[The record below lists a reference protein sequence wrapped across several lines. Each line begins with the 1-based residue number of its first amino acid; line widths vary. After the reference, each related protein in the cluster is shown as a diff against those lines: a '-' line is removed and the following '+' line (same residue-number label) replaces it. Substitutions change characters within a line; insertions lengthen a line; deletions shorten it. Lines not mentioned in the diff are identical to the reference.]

1 MVDMKNILYKIVLAA
16 AAVAVSVS
24 CIQETVPVGG
34 SVTQDQVSE
43 SKFALK
49 SMINSI
55 PATLY
60 VSGAAGYASSYGDHT
75 DFGIPGVHLRTEHM
89 LEDLATM
96 ADNPYY
102 NRFYAYDMN
111 MAQGSDYT
119 YCAYFWDYYYT
130 LIRLAN
136 DVIASMKPAVEEGD
150 SADEETKELAHILGQ
165 AYAYRAW
172 FYLDL
177 ARMFEAKL
185 NKYTDVRGVLHL
197 TVPIVDENT
206 TIDQTKN
213 NPRVVREE
221 MYKFIFSDLEKAE
234 KYLDQ
239 TKKNFTAPTMMAI
252 YGLYARAY
260 LELGATYRENNGV
273 NPYSDILPLT
283 QEEAFTKAA
292 EYARK
297 VIDES
302 GKTPLTQSQW
312 EDPSTGFNSAASNNA
327 WIWGIKVSSE
337 NLNNLL
343 TFISHMSAEAAWG
356 YARYAQFGAASAL
369 YDKIP
374 AEDFRKHSWLDP
386 KKDDFYNYKF
396 AGSDADKEDFLR
408 GSQAAKPYVAL
419 KFRPAQGEC
428 NDFNIGNAGDYCLMR
443 IEEMYFI
450 EMEAK
455 ASLNLAEGV
464 KLMRDFVKTY
474 RYKSYDRN
482 PQTWEDF
489 KTEYM
494 LQRRIEFWGEG
505 LLFYDYKRL
514 NVGINRAF
522 AGSNHPSVFRLEAT
536 DGRSPQWNIVV
547 TRAEFQSNTAI
558 KDATNNPDPSGK
570 VPMAAE

>member
-1 MVDMKNILYKIVLAA
+1 M
-16 AAVAVSVS
+16 
-24 CIQETVPVGG
+24 GG
-34 SVTQDQVSE
+34 SVTQAQVSA
-43 SKFALK
+43 SKSALK

-75 DFGIPGVHLRTEHM
+75 DFGIPGVHLRLEHM

-96 ADNPYY
+96 SDNPYY

-111 MAQGSDYT
+111 MAQGSEYT
-119 YCAYFWDYYYT
+119 YCAYFWDYYYS

-136 DVIASMKPAVEEGD
+136 DVIASMKPIINENGAEQEDVEF
-150 SADEETKELAHILGQ
+150 KHIIGQ

-177 ARMFEAKL
+177 ARLFEPKL
-185 NKYTDVRGVLHL
+185 NKYTDVRHLLGL
-197 TVPIVDENT
+197 TVPIVDEYT
-206 TIDQTKN
+206 TIDDTKN
-213 NPRVVREE
+213 NPRVSREE
-221 MYKFIFSDLEKAE
+221 MYKFIFDDLARAE
-234 KYLDQ
+234 KYLDKSR
-239 TKKNFTAPTMMAI
+239 TTFTAPTLMAV

-260 LELGATYRENNGV
+260 IELGAAYKENNG
-273 NPYSDILPLT
+273 NPNPDILPLT
-283 QEEAFTKAA
+283 QEDAYRKAA

-312 EDPSTGFNSAASNNA
+312 EDPSNGFNNGTSNNA
-327 WIWGIKVSSE
+327 WIWGITVSSE

-356 YARYAQFGAASAL
+356 YGRYAQFGAASAL
-369 YDKIP
+369 YDQIP
-374 AEDFRKHSWLDP
+374 DADFRKHSWLDP
-386 KKDDFYNYKF
+386 KRTEYYNYRF
-396 AGSDADKEDFLR
+396 AGSESDRDNFLN
-408 GSQAAKPYVAL
+408 GAQAAKSYVAL

-450 EMEAK
+450 EMEAQ
-455 ASLNLAEGV
+455 ANLQLSEGV
-464 KLMRDFVKTY
+464 KLLKEFMQEY

-482 PQTWEDF
+482 PASWNDF

-494 LQRRIEFWGEG
+494 LQKRIEFWGEG
-505 LLFYDYKRL
+505 VVFYDYKRL
-514 NVGINRAF
+514 DVGINRAF
-522 AGSNHPSVFRLEAT
+522 PGSNHPSVFRLGAT

-558 KDATNNPDPSGK
+558 DDKTNNPDPSNK
-570 VPMAAE
+570 IPMAEE

>member
-1 MVDMKNILYKIVLAA
+1 MKRTIKYIILALT
-16 AAVAVSVS
+16 AAVSLS
-24 CIQETVPVGG
+24 CIEETVPVGG
-34 SVTQDQVSE
+34 SVTQAQVSA
-43 SKFALK
+43 SKSALK

-60 VSGAAGYASSYGDHT
+60 ASGAAGYAGSYGDHT
-75 DFGIPGVHLRTEHM
+75 DFGMPGVHLRLEHM

-96 ADNPYY
+96 SDNPYY

-111 MAQGSDYT
+111 MAQGSEYT

-136 DVIASMKPAVEEGD
+136 DVIASVKPIINENG
-150 SADEETKELAHILGQ
+150 SDEEDIEFKHIIGQ

-177 ARMFEAKL
+177 ARLFEPKL
-185 NKYTDVRGVLHL
+185 NKYTDVRHLVGL
-197 TVPIVDENT
+197 TVPIVDEYT

-213 NPRVVREE
+213 NPRVSRETI
-221 MYKFIFSDLEKAE
+221 YKFIFEDLERAE

-239 TKKNFTAPTMMAI
+239 RRAEFTAPTLMAV
-252 YGLYARAY
+252 YGMYARAY
-260 LELGATYRENNGV
+260 IELGAAYKENKGV
-273 NPYSDILPLT
+273 NPNPDVLPLT
-283 QEEAFTKAA
+283 QDEAYTKAA

-297 VIDES
+297 VINES

-312 EDPSTGFNSAASNNA
+312 EDPTNGFNNAGSNNA
-327 WIWGIKVSSE
+327 WIWGVRVSSE

-356 YARYAQFGAASAL
+356 YGRYAQFGVASAL
-369 YDKIP
+369 YDQIP
-374 AEDFRKHSWLDP
+374 DADFRKHSWLDP
-386 KKDDFYNYKF
+386 KRTEYYDYKF
-396 AGSDADKEDFLR
+396 AGSQADRNDFLN
-408 GSQAAKPYVAL
+408 GSQGAKAYVAL

-428 NDFNIGNAGDYCLMR
+428 NDFNIGNAGDYCFMR

-455 ASLNLAEGV
+455 ANLQLSEGV
-464 KLMRDFVKTY
+464 KLLRNFMQTY

-482 PQTWEDF
+482 PTSWNDF

-494 LQRRIEFWGEG
+494 LQKRIEFWGEG
-505 LLFYDYKRL
+505 VVFYDYKRL
-514 NVGINRAF
+514 DVGINRAF
-522 AGSNHPSVFRLEAT
+522 AGSNHPSVFRLAAT

-558 KDATNNPDPSGK
+558 TDLTNNPDPSNK
-570 VPMAAE
+570 IPMAEE

>member
-1 MVDMKNILYKIVLAA
+1 MKRTIKYIILALAA
-16 AAVAVSVS
+16 AVSLS
-24 CIQETVPVGG
+24 CIEETVPVGG
-34 SVTQDQVSE
+34 SVTQAQVSA
-43 SKFALK
+43 SKSALK

-60 VSGAAGYASSYGDHT
+60 ASGAAGYAGSYGDHT
-75 DFGIPGVHLRTEHM
+75 DFGMPGIHLRLEHM

-96 ADNPYY
+96 SDNPYY

-111 MAQGSDYT
+111 MAQGSEYT

-136 DVIASMKPAVEEGD
+136 DVIASVKPIINENG
-150 SADEETKELAHILGQ
+150 SDEEDIEFKHIIGQ

-177 ARMFEAKL
+177 ARLFEPKL
-185 NKYTDVRGVLHL
+185 NKYTDVRHLLGL

-213 NPRVVREE
+213 NPRVSREVI
-221 MYKFIFSDLEKAE
+221 YKFIFEDLARAE

-239 TKKNFTAPTMMAI
+239 RHAEFTAPTLMAV
-252 YGLYARAY
+252 YGMYARAY
-260 LELGATYRENNGV
+260 IELGAAYKENKGV
-273 NPYSDILPLT
+273 NPNPDVLPLT
-283 QEEAFTKAA
+283 QEEAYTKAA

-297 VIDES
+297 VINES

-312 EDPSTGFNSAASNNA
+312 EDPINGFNNAGSNNA
-327 WIWGIKVSSE
+327 WIWGVRVSSE

-356 YARYAQFGAASAL
+356 YGRYAQFGIASAL
-369 YDKIP
+369 YDQIP
-374 AEDFRKHSWLDP
+374 DADFRKHSWLDP
-386 KKDDFYNYKF
+386 KRTEYYDYKF
-396 AGSDADKEDFLR
+396 AGSQADRNDFLN
-408 GSQAAKPYVAL
+408 GAQGAKSYVAL

-428 NDFNIGNAGDYCLMR
+428 NDFNIGNAGDYCFMR

-455 ASLNLAEGV
+455 ANLQLSEGV
-464 KLMRDFVKTY
+464 KLLKDFMQTY

-482 PQTWEDF
+482 PTSWNDF

-494 LQRRIEFWGEG
+494 LQKRIEFWGEG
-505 LLFYDYKRL
+505 VVFYDYKRL
-514 NVGINRAF
+514 DVGINRAF
-522 AGSNHPSVFRLEAT
+522 AGSNHPSVFRLAAT
-536 DGRSPQWNIVV
+536 DGRSPQWNVVV

-558 KDATNNPDPSGK
+558 TDLTNNPDPSNK
-570 VPMAAE
+570 IPMAEE

>member
-1 MVDMKNILYKIVLAA
+1 MKRTIKYIILALT
-16 AAVAVSVS
+16 AAVSLS
-24 CIQETVPVGG
+24 CIEETVPVGG
-34 SVTQDQVSE
+34 SVTQAQVSA
-43 SKFALK
+43 SKSALK

-60 VSGAAGYASSYGDHT
+60 ASGAAGYAGSYGDHT
-75 DFGIPGVHLRTEHM
+75 DFGMPGVHLRLEHM

-96 ADNPYY
+96 SDNPYY

-111 MAQGSDYT
+111 MAQGSEYT

-136 DVIASMKPAVEEGD
+136 DVIASVKPIINENG
-150 SADEETKELAHILGQ
+150 SDEEDIEFKHIIGQ

-177 ARMFEAKL
+177 ARLFEPKL
-185 NKYTDVRGVLHL
+185 NKYTDVRHLVGL

-213 NPRVVREE
+213 NPRVSRETI
-221 MYKFIFSDLEKAE
+221 YKFIFEDLERAE

-239 TKKNFTAPTMMAI
+239 RRAEFTAPTLMAV
-252 YGLYARAY
+252 YGMYARAY
-260 LELGATYRENNGV
+260 IELGAAYKENKGV
-273 NPYSDILPLT
+273 NPNPDVLPLT
-283 QEEAFTKAA
+283 QDEAYTKAA

-297 VIDES
+297 VINES

-312 EDPSTGFNSAASNNA
+312 EDPINGFNNAGSNNA
-327 WIWGIKVSSE
+327 WIWGVRVSSE

-356 YARYAQFGAASAL
+356 YGRYAQFGVASAL
-369 YDKIP
+369 YDQIP
-374 AEDFRKHSWLDP
+374 DADFRKHSWLDP
-386 KKDDFYNYKF
+386 KRTEYYDYKF
-396 AGSDADKEDFLR
+396 AGSQADRNDFLN
-408 GSQAAKPYVAL
+408 GSQGAKAYVAL

-428 NDFNIGNAGDYCLMR
+428 NDFNIGNAGDYCFMR

-455 ASLNLAEGV
+455 ANLQLSEGV
-464 KLMRDFVKTY
+464 KLLRDFMQTY

-482 PQTWEDF
+482 PTSWNDF

-494 LQRRIEFWGEG
+494 LQKRIEFWGEG
-505 LLFYDYKRL
+505 IVFYDYKRL
-514 NVGINRAF
+514 DVGINRAF
-522 AGSNHPSVFRLEAT
+522 AGSNHPSVFRLAAT
-536 DGRSPQWNIVV
+536 DGRSPQWNVVV

-558 KDATNNPDPSGK
+558 TDATNNPDPSNK
-570 VPMAAE
+570 IPMAEE

>member
-1 MVDMKNILYKIVLAA
+1 MKRTIKYIILALT
-16 AAVAVSVS
+16 AAVSLS
-24 CIQETVPVGG
+24 CIEETVPVGG
-34 SVTQDQVSE
+34 SVTQAQVSA
-43 SKFALK
+43 SKSALK

-60 VSGAAGYASSYGDHT
+60 ASGAAGYAGSYGDHT
-75 DFGIPGVHLRTEHM
+75 DFGMPGVHLRLEHM

-96 ADNPYY
+96 SDNPYY

-111 MAQGSDYT
+111 MAQGSEYT

-136 DVIASMKPAVEEGD
+136 DVIASVKPIINENG
-150 SADEETKELAHILGQ
+150 SDEEDIEFKHIIGQ

-177 ARMFEAKL
+177 ARLFEPKL
-185 NKYTDVRGVLHL
+185 NKYTDVRHLVGL

-213 NPRVVREE
+213 NPRVSRETI
-221 MYKFIFSDLEKAE
+221 YKFIFEDLERAE

-239 TKKNFTAPTMMAI
+239 RRAEFTAPTLMAV
-252 YGLYARAY
+252 YGMYARAY
-260 LELGATYRENNGV
+260 IELGAAYKENKGV
-273 NPYSDILPLT
+273 NPNPDVLPLT
-283 QEEAFTKAA
+283 QDEAYTKAA

-297 VIDES
+297 VINES

-312 EDPSTGFNSAASNNA
+312 EDPINGFNNAGSNNA
-327 WIWGIKVSSE
+327 WIWGVRVSSE

-356 YARYAQFGAASAL
+356 YGRYAQFGVASAL
-369 YDKIP
+369 YDQIP
-374 AEDFRKHSWLDP
+374 DADFRKHSWLDP
-386 KKDDFYNYKF
+386 KRTEYYDYKF
-396 AGSDADKEDFLR
+396 AGSQADRNDFLN
-408 GSQAAKPYVAL
+408 GSQGAKAYVAL

-428 NDFNIGNAGDYCLMR
+428 NDFNIGNAGDYCFMR
-443 IEEMYFI
+443 IVEMYFI

-455 ASLNLAEGV
+455 ANLQLSEGV
-464 KLMRDFVKTY
+464 KLLRDFMQTY

-482 PQTWEDF
+482 PTSWNDF

-494 LQRRIEFWGEG
+494 LQKRIEFWGEG
-505 LLFYDYKRL
+505 VVFYDYKRL
-514 NVGINRAF
+514 DVGINRAF
-522 AGSNHPSVFRLEAT
+522 AGSNHPSVFRLAAT
-536 DGRSPQWNIVV
+536 DGRSPQWNVVV

-558 KDATNNPDPSGK
+558 TDLTNNPDPSNK
-570 VPMAAE
+570 IPMAEE

>member
-450 EMEAK
+450 EMGAK

>member
-1 MVDMKNILYKIVLAA
+1 M
-16 AAVAVSVS
+16 
-24 CIQETVPVGG
+24 
-34 SVTQDQVSE
+34 TQAQVSA
-43 SKFALK
+43 SKSALK

-75 DFGIPGVHLRTEHM
+75 DFGIPGVHLRLEHM
-89 LEDLATM
+89 LEDIATM
-96 ADNPYY
+96 SDNPYY

-111 MAQGSDYT
+111 MAQGSEYT

-136 DVIASMKPAVEEGD
+136 DVIASMKPIINENG
-150 SADEETKELAHILGQ
+150 ADAEDLEFKHIIGQ

-177 ARMFEAKL
+177 ARLFEPKL
-185 NKYTDVRGVLHL
+185 NKYTDVRHLLGL
-197 TVPIVDENT
+197 TVPIVDEYT
-206 TIDQTKN
+206 TIDDTKN
-213 NPRVVREE
+213 NPRVTREVI
-221 MYKFIFSDLEKAE
+221 YKFIFDDLAKAE
-234 KYLDQ
+234 KYLDKSK
-239 TKKNFTAPTMMAI
+239 TTFSAPTLMAV

-260 LELGATYRENNGV
+260 IELGAAYKENNG
-273 NPYSDILPLT
+273 NPNPDILPLT
-283 QEEAFTKAA
+283 QEEAYMKAA

-312 EDPSTGFNSAASNNA
+312 EDPSNGFNNASSNNA
-327 WIWGIKVSSE
+327 WIWGVRVSSE

-356 YARYAQFGAASAL
+356 YGRYAQFGIASAL
-369 YDKIP
+369 YDQIP
-374 AEDFRKHSWLDP
+374 DEDFRKHSWLDP
-386 KKDDFYNYKF
+386 KRTEYYDYKF
-396 AGSDADKEDFLR
+396 AGSQADRNDFLN
-408 GSQAAKPYVAL
+408 GSQGAKSYVAL

-428 NDFNIGNAGDYCLMR
+428 NDFNIGNAGDYCFMR

-455 ASLNLAEGV
+455 ANLQLSEGV
-464 KLMRDFVKTY
+464 KLLKDFMQTW
-474 RYKSYDRN
+474 RYKGYDRN
-482 PQTWEDF
+482 PASWNDF

-494 LQRRIEFWGEG
+494 LQKRIEFWGEG
-505 LLFYDYKRL
+505 IVFYDYKRL
-514 NVGINRAF
+514 DVGINRAF
-522 AGSNHPSVFRLEAT
+522 AGSNHPSVFRLAAT
-536 DGRSPQWNIVV
+536 DGRSPQWNVVV

-558 KDATNNPDPSGK
+558 TDLTNNPDPSNK
-570 VPMAAE
+570 IPMAEE

>member
-1 MVDMKNILYKIVLAA
+1 MA
-16 AAVAVSVS
+16 SVS
-24 CIQETVPVGG
+24 CIQESVPVGG
-34 SVTQDQVSE
+34 SVTQAQVSQ

-60 VSGAAGYASSYGDHT
+60 VSGAAGYAGSYGDHT
-75 DFGIPGVHLRTEHM
+75 DFGMPGVHLRLEHM
-89 LEDLATM
+89 LEDIATM
-96 ADNPYY
+96 AENPYY

-111 MAQGSDYT
+111 MAQSSEYT

-136 DVIASMKPAVEEGD
+136 DVIASMKPVVENGN
-150 SADEETKELAHILGQ
+150 SADAEVKELAHILGQ
-165 AYAYRAW
+165 AYVYRAW

-177 ARMFEAKL
+177 ARLFEPKL
-185 NKYTDVRGVLHL
+185 NKYTDVRNVLHR

-206 TIDQTKN
+206 TIDQTKS

-239 TKKNFTAPTMMAI
+239 TKKSFTAPTMMAI

-260 LELGATYRENNGV
+260 LELGAAYRENNGV
-273 NPYSDILPLT
+273 NPYPGILPLT

-292 EYARK
+292 EYARR

-312 EDPSTGFNSAASNNA
+312 ENPSTGFNSAASNNA
-327 WIWGIKVSSE
+327 WIWGIKVSAE

-343 TFISHMSAEAAWG
+343 AFISHMSAEAAWG
-356 YARYAQFGAASAL
+356 YARYAQFGASSAL

-374 AEDFRKHSWLDP
+374 DADFRKHSWLDP
-386 KKDDFYNYKF
+386 KKEEYYNYKF
-396 AGSDADKEDFLR
+396 AGTEADKENFLR

-455 ASLNLAEGV
+455 ASLNLSDGV
-464 KLMRDFVKTY
+464 ELLRDFIKDY

-482 PQTWEDF
+482 PQSWEDF
-489 KTEYM
+489 KEEYM
-494 LQRRIEFWGEG
+494 LQKRIEFWGEG
-505 LLFYDYKRL
+505 ILFYDYKRL
-514 NVGINRAF
+514 DVGINRAF
-522 AGSNHPSVFRLEAT
+522 AGSNHPAVFRLAAT

-558 KDATNNPDPSGK
+558 MDATNNPDPSGK
-570 VPMAAE
+570 IPMAQD

>member
-1 MVDMKNILYKIVLAA
+1 MKRILHKIILAA
-16 AAVAVSVS
+16 VVVVASVS
-24 CIQETVPVGG
+24 CIQESVPVGG
-34 SVTQDQVSE
+34 SVTQAQVSE

-60 VSGAAGYASSYGDHT
+60 VSGAAGYAGSYGDHT
-75 DFGIPGVHLRTEHM
+75 DFGIPGVHLRLEHM
-89 LEDLATM
+89 LEDIATM

-111 MAQGSDYT
+111 MAQSSEYT
-119 YCAYFWDYYYT
+119 YCAYFWDYYYK

-136 DVIASMKPAVEEGD
+136 DVIASMKPAVESGN
-150 SADEETKELAHILGQ
+150 SADAEVKELAHILGQ

-177 ARMFEAKL
+177 ARMFEPKL
-185 NKYTDVRGVLHL
+185 NKYTDVRNVLHR

-213 NPRVVREE
+213 NPRVLREE
-221 MYKFIFSDLEKAE
+221 IYKFIFSDLEKAE

-239 TKKNFTAPTMMAI
+239 TKKSFTAPTMMAI

-260 LELGATYRENNGV
+260 IELGAAYRENNGV
-273 NPYSDILPLT
+273 NPYPGILPLT

-302 GKTPLTQSQW
+302 GKTPLTQTQW

-327 WIWGIKVSSE
+327 WIWGIKVSAE

-343 TFISHMSAEAAWG
+343 AFISHMSAEAAWG
-356 YARYAQFGAASAL
+356 YSRYAQFGASSAL

-374 AEDFRKHSWLDP
+374 DEDFRKHSWLDP
-386 KKDDFYNYKF
+386 KKEEYYNYKF
-396 AGSDADKEDFLR
+396 AGTDADKEDFLR

-455 ASLNLAEGV
+455 ASLNLSDGV
-464 KLMRDFVKTY
+464 KLLRDFIKNY

-482 PQTWEDF
+482 PQSWEDF
-489 KTEYM
+489 KEEYM
-494 LQRRIEFWGEG
+494 LQKRIEFWGEG
-505 LLFYDYKRL
+505 ILFYDYKRL

-522 AGSNHPSVFRLEAT
+522 AGSNHPAVFRLAAT

-558 KDATNNPDPSGK
+558 TDATNNPDPSGK
-570 VPMAAE
+570 IPMAQE

>member
-1 MVDMKNILYKIVLAA
+1 MKRILYKIVLAA
-16 AAVAVSVS
+16 AAVAASVS

-34 SVTQDQVSE
+34 SVTQAQVSE

-75 DFGIPGVHLRTEHM
+75 DFGMPGVHLRLEHM

-136 DVIASMKPAVEEGD
+136 DVIASMKPAVEGGD
-150 SADEETKELAHILGQ
+150 SSDEEVKELAHILGQ

-177 ARMFEAKL
+177 ARLFEAKL
-185 NKYTDVRGVLHL
+185 NKYTDVRNVLHL

-206 TIDQTKN
+206 TIEQTKN

-221 MYKFIFSDLEKAE
+221 MYKFIFADLQRAE

-239 TKKNFTAPTMMAI
+239 SVKSFTVPTLMAI

-260 LELGATYRENNGV
+260 LELGAAYRENNGV
-273 NPYSDILPLT
+273 NPYADILPLT

-302 GKTPLTQSQW
+302 GKTPLTQAQW
-312 EDPSTGFNSAASNNA
+312 EDPSTGFNSASSNNA
-327 WIWGIKVSSE
+327 WIWGIKVSAE

-374 AEDFRKHSWLDP
+374 DEDFRKHSWLDP
-386 KKDDFYNYKF
+386 KKEEYYNYKF
-396 AGSDADKEDFLR
+396 AGTDADKASFLS
-408 GSQAAKPYVAL
+408 GAQAAKPYVAL

-455 ASLNLAEGV
+455 ASLNLPDGV
-464 KLMRDFVKTY
+464 ALLRDFIKDY

-489 KTEYM
+489 KEEYM
-494 LQRRIEFWGEG
+494 LQKRIEFWGEG
-505 LLFYDYKRL
+505 ILLYDYKRL

-522 AGSNHPSVFRLEAT
+522 AGSNHPSVFRLAAT

-558 KDATNNPDPSGK
+558 KDATNNPDPSSK
-570 VPMAAE
+570 IPMAQE

>member
-1 MVDMKNILYKIVLAA
+1 MKRTIKYIILALT
-16 AAVAVSVS
+16 AAVSLS
-24 CIQETVPVGG
+24 CIEETVPVGG
-34 SVTQDQVSE
+34 SVTQAQVSA
-43 SKFALK
+43 SKSALK

-60 VSGAAGYASSYGDHT
+60 ASGAAGYAGSYGDHT
-75 DFGIPGVHLRTEHM
+75 DFGMPGVHLRLEHM

-96 ADNPYY
+96 SDNPYY

-111 MAQGSDYT
+111 MAQGSEYT

-136 DVIASMKPAVEEGD
+136 DVIASVKPIINENG
-150 SADEETKELAHILGQ
+150 SDEEDIEFKHIIGQ

-177 ARMFEAKL
+177 ARLFEPKL
-185 NKYTDVRGVLHL
+185 NKYTDVKHLLGL
-197 TVPIVDENT
+197 TVPIVDEYT
-206 TIDQTKN
+206 TIDGTKN
-213 NPRVVREE
+213 NPRVSREAI
-221 MYKFIFSDLEKAE
+221 YKFIFEDLARAE

-239 TKKNFTAPTMMAI
+239 RQTSFNAPTLMAV
-252 YGLYARAY
+252 YGMYARAY
-260 LELGATYRENNGV
+260 IELGAAYKENKGV
-273 NPYSDILPLT
+273 NPNPDVLPLT
-283 QEEAFTKAA
+283 QDEAYTKAA

-297 VIDES
+297 VINES
-302 GKTPLTQSQW
+302 GKSPLTQSQW
-312 EDPSTGFNSAASNNA
+312 EDPTNGFNNAGSNNA
-327 WIWGIKVSSE
+327 WIWGVRVSSE

-356 YARYAQFGAASAL
+356 YGRYAQFGIASAL
-369 YDKIP
+369 YDQIP
-374 AEDFRKHSWLDP
+374 DADFRKHSWLDP
-386 KKDDFYNYKF
+386 KRTEYYDYKF
-396 AGSDADKEDFLR
+396 AGSQADRNDFLN
-408 GSQAAKPYVAL
+408 GSQGAKAYVAL

-428 NDFNIGNAGDYCLMR
+428 NDFNIGNAGDYCFMR

-455 ASLNLAEGV
+455 ANLQLSEGV
-464 KLMRDFVKTY
+464 KLLKNFMQTY

-482 PQTWEDF
+482 PTSWNDF

-494 LQRRIEFWGEG
+494 LQKRIEFWGEG
-505 LLFYDYKRL
+505 VVFYDYKRL
-514 NVGINRAF
+514 DVGINRAF
-522 AGSNHPSVFRLEAT
+522 AGSNHPSVFRLAAT

-558 KDATNNPDPSGK
+558 TDLTNNPDPSNK
-570 VPMAAE
+570 IPMAEE